1 MKHNVVKLPVSVR
14 GKLHGFGNNQIVA
27 ACTQQFKLC
36 DVKNGALLRYGI
48 TIPDAGVIAGLKG
61 IFEPAPNAGRFSL
74 KNCRNTVIIH
84 KDEPKIP
91 VELDG
96 VATDWHGRQHPF
108 TYIRACYRRSI
119 VSPKHI
125 KIAAEIIRV
134 ELDSVVVAFRVGE
147 SLRSSS
153 PDFQSRLLA
162 GLNLLQENVGA
173 CDIER
178 ADTNMSQYQHL
189 IRANWRIFPPGT
201 LTNMELAC
209 RVYGRLARQLDNKQI
224 MEIQSR
230 YDFLTS
236 LGAKEIIVGM
246 DSFNG
251 YIGARFD
258 DDIVVFDNVR
268 LGNAVYILREDWE
281 TLSKKTKRE
290 LLQMN
295 GVAYRIP
302 HLQGWKHKVFLRLAA
317 LRIKSSMLKSR
328 TENEGNL
335 K

>member
-1 MKHNVVKLPVSVR
+1 MKHNISKLPVVVR
-14 GKLHGFGNNQIVA
+14 GKLHGFGNNEIVA
-27 ACTQQFKLC
+27 ACTQQFKLY

-96 VATDWHGRQHPF
+96 VATDWHGGQHPF

-134 ELDSVVVAFRVGE
+134 ELDSVVVAFRVDE

-162 GLNLLQENVGA
+162 GLNLLQENIGA

-189 IRANWRIFPPGT
+189 LRANWRIFPPGT

-209 RVYGRLARQLDNKQI
+209 RVYGRFARQLDNKQI
-224 MEIQSR
+224 TEIQSR

-236 LGAKEIIVGM
+236 LGAKEIIVGL

-251 YIGARFD
+251 YIGAKFE

-268 LGNAVYILREDWE
+268 FGNAIYILREDWE
-281 TLSKKTKRE
+281 ALSKKTKRE
-290 LLQMN
+290 LLQMK

-302 HLQGWKHKVFLRLAA
+302 HLQGWKYKVSQRLKA
-317 LRIKSSMLKSR
+317 LRKSVGPGPAKPL
-328 TENEGNL
+328 
-335 K
+335 

>member
-1 MKHNVVKLPVSVR
+1 MKHNISKLPVLVR
-14 GKLHGFGNNQIVA
+14 GKLQGFGNNEIVA
-27 ACTQQFKLC
+27 ACTRQFKLD
-36 DVKNGALLRYGI
+36 DVKYGALLRYGM
-48 TIPDAGVIAGLKG
+48 TIPDAGVIVGLKG

-74 KNCRNTVIIH
+74 KNCRNSVIIH

-96 VATDWHGRQHPF
+96 VATDWHGGQHPF
-108 TYIRACYRRSI
+108 TYIRECYRRSI

-134 ELDSVVVAFRVGE
+134 ELDSVVVAFRVDE
-147 SLRSSS
+147 ALRSSS
-153 PDFQSRLLA
+153 PDFQLRLLA

-189 IRANWRIFPPGT
+189 LRANWKIFPPGAM
-201 LTNMELAC
+201 TNMELAC
-209 RVYGRLARQLDNKQI
+209 RVYGRSARQLNAKQI

-230 YDFLTS
+230 YDFLMS
-236 LGAKEIIVGM
+236 LGAEKIIVGI

-251 YIGARFD
+251 YIGAKFE

-268 LGNAVYILREDWE
+268 FGNAVYILREDWE

-290 LLQMN
+290 LLQMK

-302 HLQGWKHKVFLRLAA
+302 HLQGWKYKVSQRLKA
-317 LRIKSSMLKSR
+317 LRKSVGPGPAKPL
-328 TENEGNL
+328 
-335 K
+335 